1 MISAAERADGLPW
14 VDLGVGRWSA
24 ERHSE
29 YPTPYS
35 QRRGPR
41 RTKCRAECGE
51 TLPHPFTYFQ
61 KHQEP
66 SRALKNRPEPSK
78 ASQIF
83 PEPTKTI
90 QSLPKKASRRLG
102 GGAKPARA
110 KHPKCSAHQNCND
123 FQSKAYAFNHVSS
136 QSYRWTHA
144 GPSGVENATPSLE
157 MHPTPV
163 PMIKNAT
170 PSLEMRPK
178 MQPLRQNLT
187 RSLPKM
193 QPLRHKLHG
202 RVLYQAYNKHSI
214 RSKNAT
220 PCTRN
225 AVGNAT
231 PSPEI
236 AIGHIKHI
244 TSIHSC

>member
-1 MISAAERADGLPW
+1 M
-14 VDLGVGRWSA
+14 
-24 ERHSE
+24 
-29 YPTPYS
+29 
-35 QRRGPR
+35 
-41 RTKCRAECGE
+41 
-51 TLPHPFTYFQ
+51 
-61 KHQEP
+61 
-66 SRALKNRPEPSK
+66 KNRPEPSK
-78 ASQIF
+78 ASQSF

-163 PMIKNAT
+163 PVVENAT

-178 MQPLRQNLT
+178 MHPLRQTLA

-193 QPLRHKLHG
+193 QPHSSEMASARVG
-202 RVLYQAYNKHSI
+202 RGRKCNPFAW
-214 RSKNAT
+214 NAT
-220 PCTRN
+220 ENATPSVEFGKASAENATPSSEIAWACVVSSIQQAFNQIQKCNPCTRN